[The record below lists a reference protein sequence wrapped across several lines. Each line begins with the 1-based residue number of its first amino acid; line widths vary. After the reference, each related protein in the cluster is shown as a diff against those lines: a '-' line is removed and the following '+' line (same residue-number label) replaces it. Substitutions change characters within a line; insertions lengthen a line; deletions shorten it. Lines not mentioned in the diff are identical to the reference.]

1 MERVDYEESF
11 VVSIDVEQ
19 KAGNTGIA
27 EQVDSTRK
35 VHGQHQKHAAPHEKS
50 AHAKMELQRSLKG
63 SIATLMLLR

>member
-1 MERVDYEESF
+1 MERFDYEESF
-11 VVSIDVEQ
+11 VLLDVEQ

-35 VHGQHQKHAAPHEKS
+35 VHGQHQKHAAPHERS

-63 SIATLMLLR
+63 SIATMMVLR

>member
-1 MERVDYEESF
+1 MERFDYEESF
-11 VVSIDVEQ
+11 VLLDVEQ

-35 VHGQHQKHAAPHEKS
+35 VHGQHQTHAAPHERS

-63 SIATLMLLR
+63 SIATMMVLR